1 MKVLKD
7 KRRGGIGTRSRGR
20 RALKGQPA
28 QPSRNV
34 HGRRTRSQ
42 LRGVSKLS
50 RPRARNSTGLGDIAT
65 QNLFERQDSDAQY
78 LAAVKS
84 FESAVRFFHKQNYE
98 RAREILAKLVDG
110 RAPEVAE
117 RARIYLR
124 MCEQKLARPR
134 AALRSA
140 HDYYDLGVAQLNAR
154 DLDAAIENLGRAD
167 KMEPNQD
174 HVRYALAAAHALQ
187 GNSEAALEHLKAAI
201 ELRAANRSHA
211 RYDEDLHS
219 LAGDPRFKRLV
230 GADAPPT
237 S

>member
-1 MKVLKD
+1 MKVLKG
-7 KRRGGIGTRSRGR
+7 KRRARVGTRSRGQ
-20 RALKGQPA
+20 RALKGHPA
-28 QPSRNV
+28 LPSRRA
-34 HGRRTRSQ
+34 HGRRTRSH
-42 LRGVSKLS
+42 LRGGSKLS
-50 RPRARNSTGLGDIAT
+50 RPGAKNSPELADIST
-65 QNLFERQDSDAQY
+65 QNAVERQHSDAQY

-98 RAREILAKLVDG
+98 RASEILAKLVDG

-134 AALRSA
+134 ATLRTA
-140 HDYYDLGVAQLNAR
+140 RDYYDLGVAQLNAR
-154 DLDAAIENLGRAD
+154 ALDAAIENLGRAD

-201 ELRAANRSHA
+201 ELRVANRSHA

-230 GADAPPT
+230 GADASPT